1 MYILVGIPAGLLCI
15 ALPGIIIAQYFIS
28 ISTLSSSY
36 IVLFAAL
43 ILSGTGILTLR
54 YLYKHHLNV
63 GIITMGAGM
72 LLSVFTVSL
81 AVPQYNSMIGL
92 NQLCNQAKETAMKK
106 GGVNYY
112 YCEMTKGD
120 NLDVY
125 LGKPLKKLTISD
137 LYKTNKIKTPAI
149 LFTWNKAIERNDS
162 IQVFIKGKKTCQTG
176 IYYSVEIE

>member
-1 MYILVGIPAGLLCI
+1 M
-15 ALPGIIIAQYFIS
+15 
-28 ISTLSSSY
+28 
-36 IVLFAAL
+36 
-43 ILSGTGILTLR
+43 GT
-54 YLYKHHLNV
+54 
-63 GIITMGAGM
+63 GM
-72 LLSVFTVSL
+72 LLAVFTVSL
-81 AVPQYNSMIGL
+81 ALPQYNSMIGL
-92 NQLCNQAKETAMKK
+92 NQLCNQAKDIATKK

-125 LGKPLKKLTISD
+125 LGKPLEKLKISD

-176 IYYSVEIE
+176 IYYSIEIE

>member
-1 MYILVGIPAGLLCI
+1 VGIPAGLLCM

-28 ISTLSSSY
+28 ISALSSSY
-36 IVLFAAL
+36 MVLFSAL
-43 ILSGTGILTLR
+43 ILSGTGILALR

-63 GIITMGAGM
+63 GIITMGTGM
-72 LLSVFTVSL
+72 LLAVFTVSL
-81 AVPQYNSMIGL
+81 ALPQYNSMIGL
-92 NQLCNQAKETAMKK
+92 NQLCNQAKDIATKK

-125 LGKPLKKLTISD
+125 LGKPLEKLKISD

-176 IYYSVEIE
+176 IYYSIEIE